1 MEDKEELAEWQE
13 AFRLFD
19 KDGDGRIN
27 EGELGQLLHSLS
39 QDASDGTQLALINRP
54 LAFVILFG
62 GSGSINNL
70 SHRFNLFAFLT
81 LSPTKCISLWEG
93 KMICRCPTLYPSC
106 K

>member
-39 QDASDGTQLALINRP
+39 QDASDGT
-54 LAFVILFG
+54 
-62 GSGSINNL
+62 
-70 SHRFNLFAFLT
+70 
-81 LSPTKCISLWEG
+81 
-93 KMICRCPTLYPSC
+93 
-106 K
+106 